1 RLWARRIGRDSKRAM
16 MMGRRNKHSVFPLL
30 ALFLCG
36 CAFAASGQQQ
46 ESHEAAV
53 TAEGEEYNEYESI
66 PAPNVKLGSDVFPE
80 ISEEPVPETAEAGED
95 TSVQEDERITESET
109 DPLISEVNRELD
121 ARQHAEEDAAGKM
134 GARGESHSTS
144 YSLLKA
150 FGWLLVVV
158 ALILLVYYI
167 LQRRSSGGR
176 LLTGNRLGTVLGRLY
191 LNPRVCLHFVRT
203 GGKVLVIGQ
212 SQNALSLI
220 AGFNEADFAPVAEE
234 SGGGKEA
241 EESETAAPAGRSFF
255 SELRANLT
263 AFNRRPEDE
272 LHKLSSTSLDENDI
286 AALREDIDRLQE
298 YLRDSTRESE
308 H

>member
-1 RLWARRIGRDSKRAM
+1 
-16 MMGRRNKHSVFPLL
+16 MMGRGSRHSVFPLL
-30 ALFLCG
+30 ALFLCV

-46 ESHEAAV
+46 ESDEAAV
-53 TAEGEEYNEYESI
+53 TEEAEEYNEYESI
-66 PAPNVKLGSDVFPE
+66 PAPNVKLDSDVFPE
-80 ISEEPVPETAEAGED
+80 ISEEPVPETPDAGED
-95 TSVQEDERITESET
+95 TSVQEVETITEGET

-121 ARQHAEEDAAGKM
+121 ERQRAEQDTAGEIER
-134 GARGESHSTS
+134 RGESHSTS

-150 FGWLLVVV
+150 FGWLLVVI
-158 ALILLVYYI
+158 AMILLVYYV
-167 LQRRSSGGR
+167 LQRRSSGGK
-176 LLTGNRLGTVLGRLY
+176 LLTGNRLGTVVGRLY

-220 AGFNEADFAPVAEE
+220 ADFNESDFARVAEGSE
-234 SGGGKEA
+234 GGKEA
-241 EESETAAPAGRSFF
+241 EESETAAPAEQSFF

-263 AFNRRPEDE
+263 QLNRPPEDKLDE
-272 LHKLSSTSLDENDI
+272 LSSSSIDENDI
-286 AALREDIDRLQE
+286 AALRGDIDRLQE